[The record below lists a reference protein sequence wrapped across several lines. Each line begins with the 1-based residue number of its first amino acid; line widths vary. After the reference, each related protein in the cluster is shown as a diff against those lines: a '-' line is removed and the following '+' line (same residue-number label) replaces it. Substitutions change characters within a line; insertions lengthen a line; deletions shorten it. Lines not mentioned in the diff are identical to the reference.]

1 MSRPAFLSIGGLL
14 AVALV
19 VAGCGSRGG
28 TLAGRVLVDGEPLA
42 NGMLMVQAANGSQLS
57 SPVVAGGY
65 ELREVPLGPARLAV
79 RSLPPPPMIGPP
91 PTSPASGAAAAAGG
105 SFRPLPDDYA
115 DPERSGLEATVTDG
129 WQRIDLELSSQGPAA
144 P

>member
-1 MSRPAFLSIGGLL
+1 MSRPEFQSLCGLL
-14 AVALV
+14 VAALV

-42 NGMLMVQAANGSQLS
+42 NGILMVQAANGSQLS

-65 ELREVPLGPARLAV
+65 EVREVPLGPARLAV

-91 PTSPASGAAAAAGG
+91 PTSPANGGAAAAGG
-105 SFRPLPDDYA
+105 TFKPLPDDYA
-115 DPERSGLEATVTDG
+115 DPERSGLEATMTG
-129 WQRIDLELSSQGPAA
+129 RWQRHDLQLSSAGN
-144 P
+144 